1 MHHAEAGDRHD
12 PFFTPVSRPVCYSG
26 ALGGRGDRAVYRT
39 AHQRALDGT
48 EIDGLISDLQARK
61 GLAIE
66 RVRRKRWQRVI
77 ENAAAF
83 KLA

>member
-1 MHHAEAGDRHD
+1 
-12 PFFTPVSRPVCYSG
+12 VI
-26 ALGGRGDRAVYRT
+26 ALSTVPRIKRT
-39 AHQRALDGT
+39 LDGA

-66 RVRRKRWQRVI
+66 RVRRKRWQRAI

>member
-1 MHHAEAGDRHD
+1 VDA
-12 PFFTPVSRPVCYSG
+12 VI
-26 ALGGRGDRAVYRT
+26 ALSTVPRIKRT
-39 AHQRALDGT
+39 LDGT
-48 EIDGLISDLQARK
+48 EIDGLISDLQARE

-66 RVRRKRWQRVI
+66 RVRRKRWQPVI